1 MEPLD
6 VLAIVAHPD
15 DAELLCGGTLLA
27 CKAKG
32 ERTGILDLTRGEM
45 GTRGT
50 PEIRAREAARASE
63 ILNLDTRANA
73 GLPDAH
79 VANTD
84 ETRRI
89 VAGWLRR
96 LRPRSVITHW
106 IRGRHPDHTA
116 TASLVYE
123 AAYLA
128 GLNNYSA
135 EGDAPAF
142 RPLKVVH
149 ALSFREEPQKPTF
162 VVDISDHMDGKLK
175 AIAAYASQFGDAVQ
189 AGEVYPG
196 GGRAL
201 AAQVRTHAARTGSL
215 IRREYGEPFWTRE
228 TMEVSSIGSLGV
240 STF

>member
-27 CKAKG
+27 CKAHG

-45 GTRGT
+45 GSQGT
-50 PEIRAREAARASE
+50 PELRAREAGRAAE
-63 ILNLDTRANA
+63 ILGLDIRANA

-79 VANTD
+79 VANTN
-84 ETRRI
+84 ETRTV

-96 LRPRSVITHW
+96 LRPRIVITHW

-116 TASLVYE
+116 TANLVFE
-123 AAYLA
+123 SAYLS
-128 GLNNYSA
+128 GLKNYPVDVK
-135 EGDAPAF
+135 EPPF
-142 RPLKVVH
+142 RPLKIVH

-162 VVDISDHMDGKLK
+162 VVDISDHMEGKLE
-175 AIAAYASQFGDAVQ
+175 AIAAYASQFGGAVQ
-189 AGEVYPG
+189 AGEVFPG

-201 AAQVRTHAARTGSL
+201 AEQVRTHGARTGSL

-228 TMEVSSIGSLGV
+228 TLAVPSLGALSV
-240 STF
+240 STY